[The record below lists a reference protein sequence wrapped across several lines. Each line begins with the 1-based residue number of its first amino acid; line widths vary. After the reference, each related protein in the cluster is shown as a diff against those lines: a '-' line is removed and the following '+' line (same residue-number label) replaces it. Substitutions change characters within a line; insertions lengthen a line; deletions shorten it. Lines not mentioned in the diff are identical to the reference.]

1 MNQNQMTKE
10 TMWAVIIMG
19 GTRSEN
25 NDMHGRTN
33 SRSVAF
39 DIDCDADGHGD
50 PRTRLRVPDAKLAA
64 GGCRD
69 LVGA

>member
-1 MNQNQMTKE
+1 MKQNQMTKE
-10 TMWAVIIMG
+10 IMWAVIIMG

-25 NDMHGRTN
+25 YDGRGRTD

-39 DIDCDADGHGD
+39 HIDCDADGHGD
-50 PRTRLRVPDAKLAA
+50 TPLRVPDAKLAA

-69 LVGA
+69 LVGT

>member
-1 MNQNQMTKE
+1 
-10 TMWAVIIMG
+10 MG

-50 PRTRLRVPDAKLAA
+50 TRTRLRVPDAKLAA